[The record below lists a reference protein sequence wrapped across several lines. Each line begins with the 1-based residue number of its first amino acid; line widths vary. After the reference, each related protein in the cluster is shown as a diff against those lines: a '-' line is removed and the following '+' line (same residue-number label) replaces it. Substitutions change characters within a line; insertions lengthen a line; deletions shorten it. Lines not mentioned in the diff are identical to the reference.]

1 MLLGIG
7 AFWNQVFPPSAK
19 LHILLVQEAE
29 IFLWVVYPSICYNNM
44 ILLCDV
50 SFISEIKFVLIAF
63 QEVQSLL
70 QLQDYVSWF
79 AVPGASMYFLNRS
92 ACAMR

>member
-7 AFWNQVFPPSAK
+7 TFWNHGSFSP
-19 LHILLVQEAE
+19 ILLVHEAE
-29 IFLWVVYPSICYNNM
+29 VSLWVAYPSIFYSNM
-44 ILLCDV
+44 IFLCDV
-50 SFISEIKFVLIAF
+50 GFISETKMVSMVF

-70 QLQDYVSWF
+70 ELWDYVSWF
-79 AVPGASMYFLNRS
+79 AVPGASVYFLNRS